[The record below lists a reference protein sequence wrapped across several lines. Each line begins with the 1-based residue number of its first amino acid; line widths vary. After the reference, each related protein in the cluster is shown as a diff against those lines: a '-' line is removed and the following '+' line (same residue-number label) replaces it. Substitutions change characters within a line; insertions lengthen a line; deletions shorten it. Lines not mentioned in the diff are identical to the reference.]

1 MVLSCHTHPPS
12 FPLTLSSAW
21 SPAHFSLLVN
31 FPSTTHRPHPLT
43 QHCES
48 SLPTSATVSLILSLS
63 FPSTTCTR
71 YSQPQGVVHNFKFVL
86 CPHLQLQTFLPFLH
100 GILHLLPSAVLALI
114 SVSCLISHFD
124 SSLPLFSQVF
134 LFSFCLPH
142 FIKSSLQSIISMPLI
157 RLPSLGQP

>member
-21 SPAHFSLLVN
+21 SPAHFSVLVN

-48 SLPTSATVSLILSLS
+48 SLPTSATVSLILSPS

-86 CPHLQLQTFLPFLH
+86 CPHLQLQTFLSFLH
-100 GILHLLPSAVLALI
+100 GVLHLLPSAVLALSCQCHVLYPI
-114 SVSCLISHFD
+114 LIQVFPCFPRSSCSVFVFLIL
-124 SSLPLFSQVF
+124 SSLPSRALFP
-134 LFSFCLPH
+134 CL
-142 FIKSSLQSIISMPLI
+142 
-157 RLPSLGQP
+157 